1 MTDPTSDRERLTG
14 YVDTWW
20 QAVDDFTAL
29 LEEIPEDAWTAPTD
43 LPGWDVHAVAAHIAH
58 LEAILAGA
66 PEETVDVGEP
76 EHVTGLMG
84 MYTEQ
89 GVVARRDHT
98 PDQLILE
105 IRECATRR
113 HTALLADPP
122 ADPAAKP
129 DGVFGALGW
138 SWETLL
144 RNRPLDVWMHEQ
156 DIRRAVALPGR
167 MDSAAAKHT
176 ADYLL
181 ESLGVVVGKR
191 VAPPAGTT
199 VVVAV
204 DGSETVALEVAD
216 NGRANPTAEVPEAPT
231 VGLHMGREDF
241 IVLAGGRRDPADVQ
255 VTGDAELARRILDAI
270 AVTP

>member
-1 MTDPTSDRERLTG
+1 MSDQERLHG
-14 YVDTWW
+14 YVDVWW
-20 QAVDDFTAL
+20 RAVDDFTTL
-29 LEEIPEDAWTAPTD
+29 LEELPEDSWGKPTD
-43 LPGWDVHAVAAHIAH
+43 LPGWTVHAVASHIAH
-58 LEAILAGA
+58 LEGILAGA
-66 PEETVDVGEP
+66 PEEDVDVGEP
-76 EHVTGLMG
+76 SHVTGLMG

-89 GVVARRDHT
+89 GVVARRDRT
-98 PDQLILE
+98 PDQLIQE
-105 IRECATRR
+105 IRESATRR

-122 ADPAAKP
+122 ADPTAKP
-129 DGVFGALGW
+129 DGVFGAIGW

-156 DIRRAVALPGR
+156 DIRRAVGRPGGL
-167 MDSAAAKHT
+167 DTPQAKHT

-204 DGSETVALEVAD
+204 DGSEPVALEVAD
-216 NGRANPTAEVPEAPT
+216 DGRANRLTEVPESPT
-231 VGLHMGREDF
+231 VGLHMSREDF
-241 IVLAGGRRDPADVQ
+241 IVLAGGRREPADVD
-255 VTGDAELARRILDAI
+255 VNGDEELARRILDAI